1 MTCTTR
7 KSTLSLQ
14 FYDIFAT
21 GDAFRQ
27 EPITPVFDKWNKPPP
42 PPPLSIKCLK
52 KVSPQGGL
60 IEDLWYVSSLSVYIF
75 VALCVRM
82 SVAGANKVEGTIID
96 A

>member
-1 MTCTTR
+1 M
-7 KSTLSLQ
+7 L
-14 FYDIFAT
+14 FARSRLLL
-21 GDAFRQ
+21 FSIN
-27 EPITPVFDKWNKPPP
+27 EIS

-60 IEDLWYVSSLSVYIF
+60 IEDLWYVRGLSVYIF

-82 SVAGANKVEGTIID
+82 SVTGANKVEGTIID